1 MCSYYYQLCYTHTI
15 SQCFNRRYV
24 AVVII
29 PLKIH
34 VPLNDAVEVKII
46 CGYVQEMAYPVM

>member
-1 MCSYYYQLCYTHTI
+1 MYFACRC
-15 SQCFNRRYV
+15 V

-34 VPLNDAVEVKII
+34 VLRDDAVEVKII
-46 CGYVQEMAYPVM
+46 YGYVQEMAYPAT